1 MQIHNA
7 SMLEHKLSDLRQHL
21 ATPDLTELCINRPG
35 EIWTEGARGWQRFD
49 APMITDQYC
58 KHLAQLIA
66 SWNRKVCDEN
76 SPYLSATLPTKERV
90 QIVMPPAC
98 EKGTHSFTFRKPS
111 EKDFTLDELEA
122 YGTFSDFQEIKRE
135 ITQDELKLLSL
146 LNQKRLREFLELAV
160 KSKRNIVVAGDTGSG
175 KTTLTKSLT
184 RCIPTVERLVTIED
198 VEELTLANHPNK
210 VHLFYTRK
218 DEDEGQKEHTRKD
231 TAKSALVSCL
241 RMKPDRILLAELRGD
256 EAWEYI
262 KAIGTGHPGSITTM
276 HAGGALASFGQLVNL
291 VKSSSTGAHLDAE
304 YLKWFLQT
312 NIDVVVFIH
321 KRKIREIY
329 YDPQRKLDLLA

>member
-1 MQIHNA
+1 MQMQNV
-7 SMLEHKLSDLRQHL
+7 SMLEHRLVELRSYFDAQ
-21 ATPDLTELCINRPG
+21 DLTELCINRPG
-35 EIWTEGARGWQRFD
+35 EIWTEGAGGWQRHD
-49 APMITDQYC
+49 APWANNSYC
-58 KHLAQLIA
+58 EQLVKLIA
-66 SWNRKVCDEN
+66 SWNGKTCDDR

-90 QIVMPPAC
+90 QIVVPPAC
-98 EKGTHSFTFRKPS
+98 EKGTYSFTFRKPS
-111 EKDFTLDELEA
+111 QQDFSLDELES

-135 ITQDELKLLSL
+135 ITPTEIKLLEL
-146 LNQKRLREFLELAV
+146 LSNKKLKEFLQLAV
-160 KSKRNIVVAGDTGSG
+160 LSKKNIIVAGDTGSG

-184 RCIPTVERLVTIED
+184 KCIPSVERLITIED

-218 DEDEGQKEHTRKD
+218 DEDEGQNAQARKD

-262 KAIGTGHPGSITTM
+262 KAVGTGHPGSITTM
-276 HAGGALASFGQLVNL
+276 HAGGALATFGQLVNL

-329 YDPQRKLDLLA
+329 YDPEHKLDLLA